1 MRFGNRSLRR
11 KLRKKRNK
19 VSRKGD
25 AEHMYRRALE
35 IINEELRN
43 GKSGSVRE
51 EQARGAMVVLGH
63 LIGQREMNELE
74 RNKWLPACSGNY
86 NCTCWYCTGKPK
98 PWRKLWR
105 RCTRVFRGKGTKV
118 PLVFSKKT
126 APRIVRLTKR
136 VLSWL

>member
-1 MRFGNRSLRR
+1 
-11 KLRKKRNK
+11 
-19 VSRKGD
+19 VSRTGD
-25 AEHMYRRALE
+25 AERMYRRAVE
-35 IINEELRN
+35 IINEELRS
-43 GKSGSVRE
+43 GRSGSVRE

-63 LIGQREMNELE
+63 LTGQRELNKVE
-74 RNKWLPACSGNY
+74 RNKWLPS
-86 NCTCWYCTGKPK
+86 TDEKPK

-118 PLVFSKKT
+118 PLVFSKET